1 MKDYHQHSTDVHA
14 LIIIRKKGG
23 NKMEQKGAV
32 VDVAVCLA
40 KCVGSGRCKCVS
52 GKLTVK
58 AVDIGR
64 ITINLYK

>member
-1 MKDYHQHSTDVHA
+1 
-14 LIIIRKKGG
+14 
-23 NKMEQKGAV
+23 MEQKGAV